1 MCIIFLYFGWKCKQQ
16 APLSVTL
23 MVQPNPICHPPA
35 PLPLPAHFASLLT
48 FRLPNKLV
56 GQEYNY
62 QYFYQDHPTN
72 NPTSRTQQ
80 VMSNLSST

>member
-1 MCIIFLYFGWKCKQQ
+1 MQ
-16 APLSVTL
+16 AASPIVGNLNGTTQPHLPPPPLAS
-23 MVQPNPICHPPA
+23 
-35 PLPLPAHFASLLT
+35 HFASLLT